1 MSSIL
6 KVDEIQDTSG
16 NNIINESSDTITI
29 GASGDTVNVVGTLQ
43 NNGSA
48 ISVASLST
56 ASGSAPSYSARAW
69 VNFNGT
75 GTVAIRASGNVSSI
89 TDNDTGSYTVNFTTS
104 MEDTN
109 YAVVINA
116 ATTYSSANQQWQL
129 ISAYQADAIGSTNI
143 DGKLVDNDNST
154 FVSHDIASVMIGV
167 FR

>member
-1 MSSIL
+1 MSKL
-6 KVDEIQDTSG
+6 FVDEIVHQSSQGSG
-16 NNIINESSDTITI
+16 TITI
-29 GASGDTVNVVGTLQ
+29 GASGETTNIVGTLQ
-43 NNGSA
+43 NDGAA

-75 GTVAIRASGNVSSI
+75 GTVAIRGSGNVSSI
-89 TDNDTGSYTVNFTTS
+89 TDNGTGQYVVNFTTS
-104 MEDTN
+104 MADTN

-129 ISAYQADAIGSTNI
+129 VSAYQADAVGSTNI
-143 DGKLVDNDNST
+143 TGKLVDNDSST
-154 FVSHDIASVMIGV
+154 FVSHDIASVMIGI

>member
-69 VNFNGT
+69 VKFDGS
-75 GTVAIRASGNVSSI
+75 GTVSIGGSGNVSSI
-89 TDNDTGSYTVNFTTS
+89 TDNGTGDYTANFTTAMADVNYSAVGSAQSRSIGYDLGYTTSS
-104 MEDTN
+104 MRVQSRRTDDFALADSP
-109 YAVVINA
+109 AVN
-116 ATTYSSANQQWQL
+116 L
-129 ISAYQADAIGSTNI
+129 AI
-143 DGKLVDNDNST
+143 
-154 FVSHDIASVMIGV
+154 

>member
-1 MSSIL
+1 MSKL
-6 KVDEIQDTSG
+6 FVDEIVHQSSQGSG
-16 NNIINESSDTITI
+16 TITI
-29 GASGDTVNVVGTLQ
+29 GASGETTNIVGTLQ
-43 NNGSA
+43 NDGAA

-75 GTVAIRASGNVSSI
+75 GTVAIRGSGNVSSI
-89 TDNDTGSYTVNFTTS
+89 TDNGTGSYVVNFTTA
-104 MEDTN
+104 MADTN
-109 YAVVINA
+109 YVVINA

-129 ISAYQADAIGSTNI
+129 VSAYQADAVGSTNI

-154 FVSHDIASVMIGV
+154 FVSHDIASVMIGI

>member
-1 MSSIL
+1 MSKL
-6 KVDEIQDTSG
+6 FVDEIVHQSSQGSG
-16 NNIINESSDTITI
+16 TITI
-29 GASGDTVNVVGTLQ
+29 GASGETTNIVGTLQ
-43 NNGSA
+43 NDGAA

-75 GTVAIRASGNVSSI
+75 GTVAIRGSGNVSSI
-89 TDNDTGSYTVNFTTS
+89 TDNGTGSYVVNFTTA
-104 MEDTN
+104 MADTN

-129 ISAYQADAIGSTNI
+129 VSAYQADAVGSTNI

-154 FVSHDIASVMIGV
+154 FVSHDIASVMIGI